1 MRLSIILVEY
11 NVDQQVEFLRRSD
24 DVPADVNIYGVVYD
38 FQDAYSGSRGEL
50 HLINVN
56 AVKPL
61 SLS

>member
-1 MRLSIILVEY
+1 
-11 NVDQQVEFLRRSD
+11 LRRSD

-56 AVKPL
+56 GETSVSELKEKK
-61 SLS
+61 S